1 MSGIARTR
9 SRRSTVI
16 GAAAVAAAGVM
27 TAVMPAAADSKGS
40 HPRTGGHGDSAASYF
55 VASLK
60 GANEVPVEGGP
71 AAGDKDGVAL
81 EFVRIEGATV
91 SFAVKWR
98 GTGKP
103 TALHIHQGA
112 RGTNGGLKIDFT
124 ARLGKGHGEAAGEGR
139 ATGKGDPAGKGRPAG
154 KGLGKGSGG
163 WRTAT
168 GAVEVANAA
177 LLADFKANPTGFY
190 ANLHTAEFP
199 GGAVRGQF
207 HRVTDGFDLARA
219 LHGFQ
224 ARVLKGEQIYTCQ
237 EGADGTRAFQQY
249 DVRAVL
255 AGGIAHSFVRPGS
268 GTPQWIAPDRSA
280 VTGSL
285 IARSPNGAGNIPELD
300 LRARSTGAEH
310 GLLARTT
317 EILRLNTVGG
327 TAPAGDCEPG
337 ALAAVP
343 YRADYVFIQR

>member
-16 GAAAVAAAGVM
+16 GVAAVAAAGVM
-27 TAVMPAAADSKGS
+27 TAVIPAVADSGGS
-40 HPRTGGHGDSAASYF
+40 HPRTGGNGERAASYF
-55 VASLK
+55 VAGLR

-81 EFVRIEGATV
+81 EFVRVKGTTV

-98 GTGKP
+98 GTDKP
-103 TALHIHQGA
+103 TALHIHQGGKGA
-112 RGTNGGLKIDFT
+112 NGGLKIDFT
-124 ARLGKGHGEAAGEGR
+124 GQLGKGEGE
-139 ATGKGDPAGKGRPAG
+139 TGKG
-154 KGLGKGSGG
+154 KGLGKGLSG

-168 GAVEVANAA
+168 GAVEVADAA
-177 LLADFKANPTGFY
+177 VLADFEANPTGFY

-207 HRVTDGFDLARA
+207 HRVTDGFDLSRA

-224 ARVLKGEQIYTCQ
+224 APVVKGEQIYACQ
-237 EGADGTRAFQQY
+237 EGADGTRAFQQH

-268 GTPQWIAPDRSA
+268 GTPQWVAPDRSA

-300 LRARSTGAEH
+300 LRAQRSGAKH
-310 GLLARTT
+310 GLFARTT

>member
-16 GAAAVAAAGVM
+16 CAAAIAAAGVM
-27 TAVMPAAADSKGS
+27 TVVVPAAADSKGS
-40 HPRTGGHGDSAASYF
+40 HPRTGGHGDRAASYF
-55 VASLK
+55 AASLK

-71 AAGDKDGVAL
+71 ATGDKDGVAL
-81 EFVRIEGATV
+81 EFVRIEGTTV

-98 GTGKP
+98 GTDKP

-124 ARLGKGHGEAAGEGR
+124 ARLGKGDGEATGKGR
-139 ATGKGDPAGKGRPAG
+139 ATGKGKPMG

-168 GAVEVANAA
+168 GAVEVADAA
-177 LLADFKANPTGFY
+177 VLADFKANPTGFY

-207 HRVTDGFDLARA
+207 HRVTDGFDLDRA

-224 ARVLKGEQIYTCQ
+224 ARVVKGEQIYTCR
-237 EGADGTRAFQQY
+237 EGADGTRAYQQH

-268 GTPQWIAPDRSA
+268 GTPQWVAPDRSA

-310 GLLARTT
+310 GRLARTT